1 MKRQKIIQILLM
13 IAVLLMVTA
22 CSGKKGTKTTDA
34 EEIKENEKIE
44 ISFPYALDEERLL
57 VNSLFQSSIENPDCD
72 NEYAEDIA
80 SLELVNQS
88 GKYLESAEITVHMSD
103 DTELHM
109 SVADVPSEQK
119 VWVFDNQNQVLS
131 SDATCI
137 SIECDAK
144 YLDEA
149 PLMKEQVVVEVN
161 ETTVTLLNQSEETL
175 SGLTVECHCIIDG
188 VCYGGLTYSYP
199 VEDIMPNSSI
209 VIEAEDCFLGTADV
223 VRLSK

>member
-1 MKRQKIIQILLM
+1 MKKQKIIQIFLM
-13 IAVLLMVTA
+13 VAVLLMVTA
-22 CSGKKGTKTTDA
+22 CSGKKDTKTTDA
-34 EEIKENEKIE
+34 EETKENKKIE

-72 NEYAEDIA
+72 NEYADDIA
-80 SLELVNQS
+80 SLEIVNQS

-144 YLDEA
+144 YLDEV
-149 PLMKEQVVVEVN
+149 PLMKDQVVVEVN

-188 VCYGGLTYSYP
+188 VYYGGLTYSYP
-199 VEDIMPNSSI
+199 AEDIMPNGSV